1 MSVSAALVTRASSS
15 FVRMRAAV
23 VALVVV
29 VTCSACELRADV
41 RIEAQ
46 PDGTGVV
53 TVATGFD
60 DEALARLGDPAS
72 RLRLDDLRQAGWA
85 VSGPERRDDGFTWVQ
100 ASKAFASVEEARLVV
115 VEAVGDSAMVRD
127 LDLVHS
133 ETDKADLYR
142 MTGAVD
148 LSRGLDAFAD
158 PGLADALGGDPFGG
172 LLARVE
178 AEEGRSV
185 AEMVDVRVVASV
197 GDQVQVLAPELGGPA
212 QQIDVTKQVAKPTSV
227 VVWIGL
233 GTLVVAVLGAVLL
246 VARRRFVAARY

>member
-1 MSVSAALVTRASSS
+1 MPVSTAFVTRASSIS
-15 FVRMRAAV
+15 SRVRTAAI
-23 VALVVV
+23 ALVLVGV
-29 VTCSACELRADV
+29 CSACELRADV

-85 VSGPERRDDGFTWVQ
+85 VTGPERRDDGFTWVQ
-100 ASKAFASVEEARLVV
+100 ASKAFTSVEDARLVV

-142 MTGAVD
+142 MTGTVD

-172 LLARVE
+172 LLAQVE
-178 AEEGRSV
+178 ADEGRSV

-197 GDQVQVLAPELGGPA
+197 GDQVQVLAPELGGAA

-227 VVWIGL
+227 VVWVGL
-233 GTLVVAVLGAVLL
+233 GVLVAGVLGAILL
-246 VARRRFVAARY
+246 VARRRFVVSRD